1 MSETAAKREYPDG
14 FRVITIG
21 SGAPGVSLKRGNP
34 ATLVQYQDKYFLVDC
49 GYGACRTL
57 VKNGIE
63 IYDIRNILIT
73 HQHEDHNADFM
84 HLLLAGWY
92 DAKNS
97 RTEVNIVGPQTKL
110 LYENTYK
117 ICEDDIVGRIEVGSR
132 QKAGINSDGIS
143 TNVGIYDLT
152 EDDVSLKLDG
162 VAIDAHKISHGNMQS
177 YSYRFTADNKS
188 VVVTGDVAY
197 TDDLADFYKGTD
209 LLVVDAMT
217 LTGFFSMFTED
228 MIEKAM
234 GNTHMSQRQIGKVL
248 MDSGAK
254 DVILTHIGGDF
265 IDFDASAA
273 YFRSIGFEGE
283 IYGAYDGM
291 TVDL

>member
-1 MSETAAKREYPDG
+1 MSDAAAKREYPKG

-34 ATLVQYQDKYFLVDC
+34 STLVQYKDKYFLVDC

-57 VKNGIE
+57 AENGIE
-63 IYDIRNILIT
+63 VYEVKNILIT

-92 DAKNS
+92 DAKNG
-97 RTEVNIVGPQTKL
+97 RTEVNVIGPQAKL

-117 ICEDDIVGRIEVGSR
+117 ICEDDIIGRIEVGSR

-143 TNVGIYDLT
+143 TNVGIYDVT
-152 EDDVSLKLDG
+152 EDDYSLTLDG
-162 VAIDAHKISHGNMQS
+162 VKIDMHKISHGNMQS
-177 YSYRFTADNKS
+177 YSYRFTADGKS

-197 TDDLADFYKGTD
+197 TDDLAEFYKDAD

-217 LTGFFSMFTED
+217 LTGFFSAFSQD
-228 MIEKAM
+228 MIEKVL

-254 DVILTHIGGDF
+254 DMILTHIGGEF
-265 IDFDASAA
+265 IDFDASVN
-273 YFRSIGFEGE
+273 YFRSLGFEGN

-291 TVDL
+291 AVDL